1 MSPLPNIP
9 SEWLGAARDKEA
21 AILGIVAD
29 HILSERKRLDL
40 PAPASNSGLRVAA
53 RDTAIWLAGEEDFKD
68 KILEYLHQRY
78 AEQPG
83 NANLVLFL
91 SLAYGKHVW
100 PVDADPSEIAKDLIK
115 ISRLSTLVSF
125 PTLDYWGAGSC
136 FAVLDRSGN
145 SVEITGGQPDGF
157 GYALVVAYATDGN
170 GMIVDRINER
180 RGKVG
185 AASLQISTP
194 LREMARKFITL
205 SSADEVGNSL
215 FDEALSYG
223 YAAEGWRFR
232 LDYRGSYAKFPSGPE
247 AVIAEPEMADI
258 VAMQLIKDW
267 PALLRPDWQD
277 IGIATG
283 VKNHPALGGLNFHAE
298 FVIGWRIPFDA
309 ERPAH
314 FPPPMDQESNP
325 ATSVDAS
332 SRRSGEDGSDASS
345 GPVYTEPKPKPQ
357 QRRGWSPFRSWSRG
371 PIGPKKP
378 KA

>member
-1 MSPLPNIP
+1 
-9 SEWLGAARDKEA
+9 
-21 AILGIVAD
+21 
-29 HILSERKRLDL
+29 
-40 PAPASNSGLRVAA
+40 
-53 RDTAIWLAGEEDFKD
+53 
-68 KILEYLHQRY
+68 
-78 AEQPG
+78 
-83 NANLVLFL
+83 
-91 SLAYGKHVW
+91 
-100 PVDADPSEIAKDLIK
+100 
-115 ISRLSTLVSF
+115 
-125 PTLDYWGAGSC
+125 
-136 FAVLDRSGN
+136 
-145 SVEITGGQPDGF
+145 
-157 GYALVVAYATDGN
+157 
-170 GMIVDRINER
+170 MIVDRINER

-185 AASLQISTP
+185 AAPLQISTP

-205 SSADEVGNSL
+205 SSADEVRNSL

-267 PALLRPDWQD
+267 PTLLRPDWQD

-332 SRRSGEDGSDASS
+332 SRRRWRRWIRRFEWPRVHGTKAQTPTASWLVALPLMEP
-345 GPVYTEPKPKPQ
+345 GPHRPEE
-357 QRRGWSPFRSWSRG
+357 
-371 PIGPKKP
+371 
-378 KA
+378 A

>member
-136 FAVLDRSGN
+136 FAVLDRSG
-145 SVEITGGQPDGF
+145 TRLRLP
-157 GYALVVAYATDGN
+157 
-170 GMIVDRINER
+170 
-180 RGKVG
+180 
-185 AASLQISTP
+185 AASLTGSGTHW
-194 LREMARKFITL
+194 L
-205 SSADEVGNSL
+205 S
-215 FDEALSYG
+215 
-223 YAAEGWRFR
+223 R
-232 LDYRGSYAKFPSGPE
+232 
-247 AVIAEPEMADI
+247 
-258 VAMQLIKDW
+258 MQLT
-267 PALLRPDWQD
+267 
-277 IGIATG
+277 AT
-283 VKNHPALGGLNFHAE
+283 A
-298 FVIGWRIPFDA
+298 
-309 ERPAH
+309 
-314 FPPPMDQESNP
+314 
-325 ATSVDAS
+325 
-332 SRRSGEDGSDASS
+332 
-345 GPVYTEPKPKPQ
+345 
-357 QRRGWSPFRSWSRG
+357 
-371 PIGPKKP
+371 
-378 KA
+378 